1 MADIQLP
8 MRPMEA
14 HVEAN
19 RCLYCFDAPCIH
31 ACPTGIDVPAFI
43 RKIADGNEI
52 GAAKKIL
59 EANILGASCA
69 RICPT
74 KVLCEGACVLHDRDE
89 KPIEIGRLQRHATDF
104 VNERAQLRIDLK
116 AAAERIAAQSELL
129 SKRAEPPAV
138 P

>member
-8 MRPMEA
+8 MRQMEA
-14 HVEAN
+14 RVEAN

-43 RKIADGNEI
+43 RKIAGGNEI
-52 GAAKKIL
+52 GAAKTIL

-104 VNERAQLRIDLK
+104 VNDLGIHVLK
-116 AAAERIAAQSELL
+116 
-129 SKRAEPPAV
+129 PPEKKNGKSVAV
-138 P
+138 TLFSI